1 MELIN
6 KIILRTDS
14 IFSLCIDH
22 YFLFFIFDHRKVSI
36 ETFFK
41 RSFTYTRIRERF
53 ARRKKREETRALF
66 SLSLFLSLFLSLWIR
81 SPIADPFSTRWVLG
95 KPWTTVPFLR
105 KPATPSYVRLCQGER
120 AAISVDRPPRCNY
133 RYTAGCADTGGPF
146 CNDHNRSIGL
156 SIFPPSTRFFCRWKR
171 LRNPYATFRAEKRE
185 REREREENLGSTAPG
200 GVFVPDSIRFNQC
213 KIQCKIFHN
222 KRKIS
227 LILWNLRLIRSF
239 LSTIIFFFLRLI
251 GFKEDEEDYF
261 SLKRILLV
269 LPRTRELIE
278 RYT

>member
-66 SLSLFLSLFLSLWIR
+66 SLSLFLFFSLSLWIR

-156 SIFPPSTRFFCRWKR
+156 SIFPPSTRFFSSIISGKYLWYYEIYVWLDRFYLR
-171 LRNPYATFRAEKRE
+171 LFFFFCVWLDLKKMRRIIFPSRESYLYFLVQENRSNDIRRLLNIKFFYVIIDRFCASLIAT
-185 REREREENLGSTAPG
+185 
-200 GVFVPDSIRFNQC
+200 
-213 KIQCKIFHN
+213 
-222 KRKIS
+222 KRKTFAHYSTETI
-227 LILWNLRLIRSF
+227 NNC
-239 LSTIIFFFLRLI
+239 LSVDNYCKFYNVIQ
-251 GFKEDEEDYF
+251 
-261 SLKRILLV
+261 
-269 LPRTRELIE
+269 
-278 RYT
+278 

>member
-1 MELIN
+1 MFVASNLKKSKVELIN

-185 REREREENLGSTAPG
+185 REREKKILEARRRVGSLFRIP
-200 GVFVPDSIRFNQC
+200 FDSINA
-213 KIQCKIFHN
+213 KSNVKSSI
-222 KRKIS
+222 IS
-227 LILWNLRLIRSF
+227 GKYL
-239 LSTIIFFFLRLI
+239 
-251 GFKEDEEDYF
+251 
-261 SLKRILLV
+261 
-269 LPRTRELIE
+269 
-278 RYT
+278 